1 MIACQTLGRVELSV
15 DGGPAP
21 PELLWRKHLAL
32 LIYLA
37 RSPRGR
43 SREHLVGLLWPE
55 KPEAAARHSLTEA
68 IGVLRRH
75 LGETAVDASASH
87 VRVAP
92 DAVRLDA
99 DQLETLAASGEWEAA
114 ARMIAGDFLEGF
126 SVPGA
131 SAFDH
136 WLETERSAIR
146 NRSVEVLTSYA
157 DLLIRQGQASE
168 AVSVALRALGLDA
181 NSERA
186 LRSTMKSLVLA
197 GDPAGA
203 VEKYERFCSHLR
215 RELRTAPGLDTQALA
230 ERIRHER
237 PVRPTLLPKTK
248 TGDALLRLP
257 LVGREAELSRLL
269 DAADAARLGRHAAV
283 LVIEGD
289 SGTGKTRLSE
299 ELLARLRLDGAV
311 VPSVRAVEA
320 DQAEEWSGVIALA
333 RSGLVHAQGVAAAQ
347 ASALMTFVGLLSEWR
362 ERFPALPRD
371 GPTLSPGRALSEVL
385 RAATEEQPVALAV
398 DDAQWLDH
406 ASLLSLLALLRDLAS
421 APFLI
426 VLATDR
432 HPPRAELDEVRTR
445 LGRDLHGAAVRL
457 SPLDASALSSL
468 ARLTLPTFSSAEIER
483 VARRV
488 AIDSAGLPL
497 LAVELFQ
504 AVANGLDLRDTPGAW
519 PEQFKTLDQTLPGEL
534 PDTVVAAIRIG
545 FRRLT
550 PTGQRVL
557 SHAALLG
564 DRIAP
569 ELLSRVVG
577 LPVDELMPV
586 LDELEWHQWLLCE
599 PRGYSFLARVVQ
611 QVIARDM
618 LTPGQRRRVLQTAG
632 RAGVQ
637 TSLPEMMQ

>member
-1 MIACQTLGRVELSV
+1 MIACHTLGPVELSV

-21 PELLWRKHLAL
+21 PELMWRKHLAL

-75 LGETAVDASASH
+75 LGETAVDASVKL

-92 DAVRLDA
+92 DAVHLDA

-114 ARMIAGDFLEGF
+114 AGMIAGDFLEGF

-146 NRSVEVLTSYA
+146 NRSVEVLTNYA

-168 AVSVALRALGLDA
+168 AVSVALRALALDA

-203 VEKYERFCSHLR
+203 VERYERFCSHLKQ
-215 RELRTAPGLDTQALA
+215 ELRTAPGLDTQALA

-237 PVRPTLLPKTK
+237 PVRPALLPKTK
-248 TGDALLRLP
+248 TGDGLLRLP

-311 VPSVRAVEA
+311 VSCVRAVEA

-333 RSGLVHAQGVAAAQ
+333 RGSLVQAPGVAAAQ
-347 ASALMTFVGLLSEWR
+347 PSALMTFVGLLSEWR
-362 ERFPALPRD
+362 ERFPALPQD
-371 GPTLSPGRALSEVL
+371 GPTLSPGRALSEIL
-385 RAATEEQPVALAV
+385 RAATDEQPVALAV

-406 ASLLSLLALLRDLAS
+406 ASSLSLLAMLRDLAS

-432 HPPRAELDEVRTR
+432 HPARAELDEVRTR
-445 LGRDLHGAAVRL
+445 LGRDLHGTAVRL
-457 SPLDASALSSL
+457 SPLGTSTLTSL
-468 ARLTLPTFSSAEIER
+468 ARLTLPTFSSDEIER
-483 VARRV
+483 VVRRV

-497 LAVELFQ
+497 LAVELLQ

-534 PDTVVAAIRIG
+534 PDTVVAAIRIE

-550 PTGQRVL
+550 PTGRQVL
-557 SHAALLG
+557 SHAAVLG

-577 LPVDELMPV
+577 LPADELTPV

-618 LTPGQRRRVLQTAG
+618 LTPGQRQRVLQTAG
-632 RAGVQ
+632 M
-637 TSLPEMMQ
+637 PMP